1 MNGSSPTQVVCHA
14 ASRRFSTSGR
24 FVVSIRCSA
33 RVFESLFHE
42 WNPAAQSQSTPL
54 KICSRS
60 RRSIVRIARS
70 RRLPVSCRFKSC
82 HLLDSRELES
92 SGRAVSLS
100 FNIPLLPEKCKFRA
114 DHPIGQE
121 TPHPI
126 FFQEEAGKTFTENS
140 INYTVFD
147 IAKKIILRYNLK
159 TKTRRY
165 QSGKERLFDHEHKKD
180 HSSGPRLAF

>member
-1 MNGSSPTQVVCHA
+1 MWE
-14 ASRRFSTSGR
+14 SRKRGIFSATPRHRFFRRRTGTSIRQWDKRAEAIGPLPVFFQLRNMDKRIQSDTGCLPCSQQEIFHTGR
-24 FVVSIRCSA
+24 FVVSIRYSA
-33 RVFESLFHE
+33 RVFESLSQE

-54 KICSRS
+54 KICSRN
-60 RRSIVRIARS
+60 RTSIVRTARS

-126 FFQEEAGKTFTENS
+126 FF
-140 INYTVFD
+140 
-147 IAKKIILRYNLK
+147 
-159 TKTRRY
+159 
-165 QSGKERLFDHEHKKD
+165 SGRSRKD
-180 HSSGPRLAF
+180 FYRK